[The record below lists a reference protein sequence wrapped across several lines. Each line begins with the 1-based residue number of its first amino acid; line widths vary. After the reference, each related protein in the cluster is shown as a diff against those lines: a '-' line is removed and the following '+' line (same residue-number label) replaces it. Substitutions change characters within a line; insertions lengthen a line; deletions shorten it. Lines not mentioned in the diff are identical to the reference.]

1 MIGSILAREPPWY
14 HDNRNGR
21 EIMAPC
27 AVYVELLVLKR
38 ESAVTSY
45 CCGSLDSSIEDKG
58 RPLPKFGDWDEND
71 PASAEGFT
79 VIFNKA
85 RNEKKTGNKPDES
98 PGKNDSNAKRGRGLS
113 HSKSQPVSSCI
124 SGYVVYR
131 PRIRILDSEFPFLS
145 RARMLEDY
153 DFATC
158 LIIFLPFYEQWR
170 VVMADC
176 DIQSVFYDDLGLM
189 LEEVFDER

>member
-1 MIGSILAREPPWY
+1 ML
-14 HDNRNGR
+14 
-21 EIMAPC
+21 
-27 AVYVELLVLKR
+27 
-38 ESAVTSY
+38 
-45 CCGSLDSSIEDKG
+45 DKG

-98 PGKNDSNAKRGRGLS
+98 PGKKG
-113 HSKSQPVSSCI
+113 
-124 SGYVVYR
+124 GYVVYR

-145 RARMLEDY
+145 RIQTLGDY

-158 LIIFLPFYEQWR
+158 LIIFLPLYKRWK

-176 DIQSVFYDDLGLM
+176 DIESVFYDDLGLM
-189 LEEVFDER
+189 LEEPAATTRLHTVSAATFHLHTVSAATSRLHSLIQLHALSQLSSSPSSVILLKPSNFLLFVHILVVHLKSS